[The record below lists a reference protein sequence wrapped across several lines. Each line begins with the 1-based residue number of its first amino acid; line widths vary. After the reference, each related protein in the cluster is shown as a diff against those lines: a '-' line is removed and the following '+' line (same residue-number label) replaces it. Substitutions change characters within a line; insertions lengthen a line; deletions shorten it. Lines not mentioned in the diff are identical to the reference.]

1 MNDKTW
7 QMISKIPEPP
17 STWTDS
23 MDIRDFIKTLP
34 DPEQSMCWMLVVDGV
49 SLARVALRFKLTQE
63 ALTETVRSALE
74 PLRQAFD
81 IPEQVSGDR
90 CPTTSARG
98 GGGYPRGVWGR
109 GSRVLPKGVSP
120 SMAREGAG
128 K

>member
-7 QMISKIPEPP
+7 QKISNIPEPL

-23 MDIRDFIKTLP
+23 MDIRDFIRTLP

-49 SLARVALRFKLTQE
+49 SQARVARRFKMTPG
-63 ALTETVRSALE
+63 ALTEMVRSALE

-98 GGGYPRGVWGR
+98 GGYPRGVLG
-109 GSRVLPKGVSP
+109 GARVLPKGVSA
-120 SMAREGAG
+120 SMSREGVG